1 MMPTK
6 NKLTISP
13 EMLKYLTETTN
24 KSLEKYKKTKLPT
37 IPFKKR
43 YNQNIFT
50 FYTIK
55 DLYET
60 NHLV

>member
-6 NKLTISP
+6 NKLNISP

-24 KSLEKYKKTKLPT
+24 KSLEKYKKPKYPT
-37 IPFKKR
+37 IPFTKR

-50 FYTIK
+50 FYIIT
-55 DLYET
+55 DVNET
-60 NHLV
+60 NY